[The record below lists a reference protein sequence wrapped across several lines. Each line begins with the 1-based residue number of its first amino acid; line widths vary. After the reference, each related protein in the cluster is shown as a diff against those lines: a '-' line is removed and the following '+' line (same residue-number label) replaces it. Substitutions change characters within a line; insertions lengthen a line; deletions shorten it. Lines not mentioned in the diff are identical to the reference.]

1 MIALLALIRRQVFEA
16 LWLILLLGAVLF
28 AFSMFAVTLVVQVQQ
43 EMSKMDM
50 GAVMQAFAQRP
61 NNPNPAQADAP
72 APSKDAPA
80 DTKGDAETKDGR
92 PRRPRGILGLFRGLG
107 GSAMDF
113 SPIALEVTWFNHPL
127 VLLTFIGLGIAR
139 GSSAVSSEIE
149 RGTLDI
155 TLSRPVS
162 RSTFLL
168 AHVLSFLIILGLLV
182 CLFVGGYVAG
192 NLIFKVESPP
202 SPLKFGVPATLLIG
216 LSASIYGLTVPFSAW
231 DVNRWRPAFIGAAIV
246 VGGMIAYLYSLD
258 ETYRDLE
265 KLSVL
270 RAYTPV
276 TCAVKGD
283 DFGFNAGILGAV
295 FAAGVAIA
303 FVIFTRR
310 DLPANA

>member
-1 MIALLALIRRQVFEA
+1 MTALLALIRRQVREA
-16 LWLILLLGAVLF
+16 LWLVLLLGGVLF

-43 EMSKMDM
+43 ELSKMDV
-50 GAVMQAFAQRP
+50 GAMLQAFAQRP
-61 NNPNPAQADAP
+61 PGPPAADA
-72 APSKDAPA
+72 SKDAPA
-80 DTKGDAETKDGR
+80 ENKDAQAETKDGR
-92 PRRPRGILGLFRGLG
+92 PRRPRGLLGLFRGLG

-127 VLLTFIGLGIAR
+127 VLLTFIGLGVAR

-168 AHVLSFLIILGLLV
+168 AHVLSFLIVLAALV
-182 CLFVGGYVAG
+182 GLFVAGYAVG
-192 NLIFKVESPP
+192 NLVFKVENPP
-202 SPLKFGVPATLLIG
+202 SIFKFGVPATLLIG

-231 DVNRWRPAFIGAAIV
+231 DINRWRPAFIGLAIV

-258 ETYRDLE
+258 ENYRDLE

-283 DFGFNAGILGAV
+283 DFAFNAGILGLV
-295 FAAGVAIA
+295 FAVGVALA
-303 FVIFTRR
+303 FVIFNRR